1 MNPKQVVVIID
12 RIVDDYYHETGMT
25 GLSHIDCPIHPE
37 MSEDEIF
44 ELFEEHQDEIAEYFG
59 NVIKVNIYDTNPAYE
74 LFLDKFQNYKVFGGY
89 EEVDPE
95 IDEEVFSFW
104 DELETGL
111 FNYMGLGVRLGEI
124 LVEFDNEFDSEI
136 DLD

>member
-12 RIVDDYYHETGMT
+12 RIVDDYDHEAALR
-25 GLSHIDCPIHPE
+25 GLSYIDCPIHPE
-37 MSEDEIF
+37 MNEDEIF

-59 NVIKVNIYDTNPAYE
+59 DVIKLNIYDTSPAYE
-74 LFLDKFQNYKVFGGY
+74 LFLDKFQNYKAFGGY

-95 IDEEVFSFW
+95 IDEEVSNFW
-104 DELETGL
+104 LKLEDEL
-111 FNYMGLGVRLGEI
+111 FDYMGLSVRLGEI

-136 DLD
+136 DLE